1 MSGAPERFGL
11 HRRSHASPAGPVE
24 IPGTHRYVITVKIE
38 AGLKEPLT
46 EADIAKYKQ
55 AVELLF
61 SGSKDDGFTIVREV
75 KVEPK

>member
-11 HRRSHASPAGPVE
+11 HRRSHAAPAGPVE

-38 AGLKEPLT
+38 AGVKDPWT
-46 EADIAKYKQ
+46 EADIAKYKA
-55 AVELLF
+55 AVEQLF
-61 SGSKDDGFTIVREV
+61 SGSTESGFSIVREV